1 MSIFTDAVQ
10 KNEKLILDAQDYIW
24 KNAETGYKEVKT
36 SKYMADA
43 FESLGYTLIKPDDIT
58 GFYTIIDTGR
68 EGPEVLILGELDSLI
83 CPDHPDADKV
93 TGAVHCCGHSAQ
105 CAALLGIAAAL
116 KEPHVLDSMC
126 GRIRLCA
133 VPAEELIEIG
143 YRNDL
148 IEKGIIK
155 YYGGK
160 TEFLYRGYFD
170 GVDMAFMV
178 HTTNGDKIY
187 IRDADSVG
195 MVSKKVTYK
204 GKSAHAGGSP
214 WNGINA
220 LYEATQ
226 GLSAANAMRETF
238 KEADYIRFHPIITKG
253 GNAVNAIP
261 DTVTI
266 EAYVRGISFDAIQSA
281 NQKINRALCGA
292 ALSIGGNVE
301 INDYSGYAPMTN
313 DKLMLESAIEAAT
326 EAGYEYTVSTA
337 VGTGSTDMGDLS
349 NIMPAI
355 HPYMPGACGVSHGAD
370 YFIDNP
376 RLACVGSAKWQ
387 LTLLNILLKDGAARA
402 KEILKNFKPRFA
414 SKEEYLDTIDS
425 FASKGERIT
434 YTDGGAIVKL

>member
-10 KNEKLILDAQDYIW
+10 KHEKLILEAQNYIW
-24 KNAETGYKEVKT
+24 ANAETGYREVKT

-43 FESLGYTLIKPDDIT
+43 FEALGYTLIKPDDIP
-58 GFYTIIDTGR
+58 GFYTVIDTGR

-83 CPDHPDADKV
+83 CPDHPDADKQ

-116 KEPHVLDSMC
+116 KEPGVLDSMC

-133 VPAEELIEIG
+133 VPAEELIEIE
-143 YRNDL
+143 YRNSL
-148 IEKGIIK
+148 IKKGVIK

-170 GVDMAFMV
+170 GVDLAFMV
-178 HTTNGDKIY
+178 HTTQGDKIF

-195 MVSKKVTYK
+195 IISKSITYK
-204 GKSAHAGGSP
+204 GKSAHAGGAP
-214 WNGINA
+214 WQGVNA
-220 LYEATQ
+220 LYAATQ
-226 GLSAANAMRETF
+226 GLSAANALRETF
-238 KEADYIRFHPIITKG
+238 KEADYIRFHPIVTKG

-266 EAYVRGISFDAIQSA
+266 ETYIRGISFDVLK
-281 NQKINRALCGA
+281 NTNKKINRALCGA
-292 ALSIGGNVE
+292 ALSLGGNVE
-301 INDYSGYAPMTN
+301 INDYAGYAPMTN
-313 DKLMLESAIEAAT
+313 DKKLLACATQAAT

-355 HPYMPGACGVSHGAD
+355 HPYMPGAVGVSHGAD
-370 YFIDNP
+370 YFIAKP
-376 RLACVGSAKWQ
+376 ELACVGSAKWQ
-387 LTLLNILLKDGAARA
+387 LTLLNILLKDNAAKA
-402 KEILKNFKPRFA
+402 KEILQSFKPRFA
-414 SKEEYLDTIDS
+414 SKKEYLETIDS
-425 FASKGERIT
+425 LAASGERIVYKDET
-434 YTDGGAIVKL
+434 ATVNL

>member
-24 KNAETGYKEVKT
+24 KNAETGYREVKT
-36 SKYMADA
+36 SKYLADG
-43 FESLGYTLIKPDDIT
+43 FEALGYTLIKPDDIP
-58 GFYTIIDTGR
+58 GFYTVIDTGR

-133 VPAEELIEIG
+133 VPAEELIEIE
-143 YRNDL
+143 YRNSL

-160 TEFLYRGYFD
+160 TEFMYRGYFD
-170 GVDMAFMV
+170 GVDLAFMV
-178 HTTNGDKIY
+178 HTTNSDKIY

-195 MVSKKVTYK
+195 IVSKSVTYK
-204 GKSAHAGGSP
+204 GKSAHAGGAP
-214 WNGINA
+214 WEGVNA
-220 LYEATQ
+220 LYAATQ
-226 GLSAANAMRETF
+226 GLSSANALRETF
-238 KEADYIRFHPIITKG
+238 KECDYIRFHPIITKG

-266 EAYVRGISFDAIQSA
+266 ETYVRGVSFDAIQRA
-281 NQKINRALCGA
+281 NKKINRALCGA
-292 ALSIGGNVE
+292 ALSVGGNIE
-301 INDYSGYAPMTN
+301 INDYAGYAPMTN
-313 DKLMLESAIEAAT
+313 DKKLLECAKEAADL
-326 EAGYEYTVSTA
+326 AGFEYNVSTN
-337 VGTGSTDMGDLS
+337 VGTGSTDMGDIS
-349 NIMPAI
+349 SIMPAI
-355 HPYMPGACGVSHGAD
+355 HPYMPGAVGVSHGAD
-370 YFIDNP
+370 YYIANP
-376 RLACVGSAKWQ
+376 SLACVGSAKWQ
-387 LTLLNILLKDGAARA
+387 LELLNILLKDGGARA
-402 KEILKNFKPRFA
+402 YDIIQNFKPRFA
-414 SKEEYLDTIDS
+414 SKEEYLNTIDS

-434 YTDGGAIVKL
+434 YTENGADVKL